1 MREVRPVSDW
11 ARRHPDLAELWLGV
25 AVAVGLLLVSLWQ
38 WGPTDIGLSRG
49 VSLGLAFAIA
59 TVWVY
64 RRRRLR
70 DERRDR
76 ALLEQRLV
84 LARELHDAVAG
95 QVAVVGIQAAAA
107 RRVLTTRP
115 DEAAAALE
123 RIEVA
128 SRSAVADLRRMLV
141 TLREGATAP
150 AAAAPGLA
158 QVDDLVTELG
168 RTGLAVTVAR
178 RGADLAELPQAVD
191 QAAYRIVQEALT
203 NALKHG
209 SHGEAGLELTR
220 SANGLDIRVTNPIR
234 EDPAAPTR
242 AVQRGS
248 GLGVTGILER
258 ASLFG
263 GRADAGPTADG
274 TWRVDVHLPLR
285 PGAGS

>member
-1 MREVRPVSDW
+1 MREVRPIRDW
-11 ARRHPDLAELWLGV
+11 ARRHPDLADLALGV
-25 AVAVGLLLVSLWQ
+25 TVAAGLLLVSLWQ
-38 WGPTDIGLSRG
+38 WGPSDLGLSRG

-70 DERRDR
+70 DEGRER
-76 ALLEQRLV
+76 ALLEQRLR

-107 RRVLTTRP
+107 RRVLRTQP

-128 SRSAVADLRRMLV
+128 SRAAVDDLRRMLV
-141 TLREGATAP
+141 TLREGPTAP
-150 AAAAPGLA
+150 HGAAPGLA
-158 QVDDLVTELG
+158 QLDDLSAELQ
-168 RTGLAVTVAR
+168 RTGLAVTVTRTGMSGPA
-178 RGADLAELPQAVD
+178 LPQAVD

-209 SHGEAGLELTR
+209 SADQARVELVR
-220 SANGLDIRVTNPIR
+220 SADELRIQVTNPLAG
-234 EDPAAPTR
+234 DAAATSRIEPPR
-242 AVQRGS
+242 R

-258 ASLFG
+258 AALFG
-263 GRADAGPTADG
+263 GRAKAGPTRDG
-274 TWRVDVHLPLR
+274 EWQVDVHLPLG
-285 PGAGS
+285 PGMSS